1 MTVEEYFNQYR
12 EKTDDELKA
21 RVKEIEHEINS
32 NPEADIEELN
42 RELEAIKQA
51 LANIEER
58 SAKFTGQK
66 FNPITGTNQ
75 AKRKVFGD
83 DVADTPEYRA
93 AFYKSVLGHKLDEAE
108 TAAMKAGRA
117 YVEKR
122 DDAFT
127 TSTTGAAV
135 IPTATLDEI
144 ISKARTQGGLLA
156 ECRAFAVP
164 TKIAIPVGTPSNRA
178 AWHVE
183 GADVESEAVTPT
195 NVIFDGYELIKIFSL
210 SAKAKRMSVS
220 AFEAYLTEEL
230 NACVLEAI
238 DYALIN
244 GSGSGQP
251 TGLLNAIT
259 WGAGN
264 SVNASTKFE
273 YSDVVSAVALLKRG
287 YAAGAKW
294 VMNNAT
300 LYSQFYGMVDGNKR
314 PIFVADPKS
323 EGIGKVLGFEVIV
336 DDNMP
341 VNTAI
346 LGDFGHYLGWN
357 MPEGILI
364 ETSRESSFKKG
375 LIDIRALA
383 IADSKVI
390 VPEAFVKISL

>member
-1 MTVEEYFNQYR
+1 MTIEEYFNQYKDKS
-12 EKTDDELKA
+12 EDELKA
-21 RVKEIEHEINS
+21 RVKEIEGEIDS
-32 NPEADIEELN
+32 NPEADVEELN

-75 AKRKVFGD
+75 GKRKVFGD
-83 DVADTPEYRA
+83 DVMNTEEYRS
-93 AFYKSVLGHKLDEAE
+93 AFFKSVLGHKLDEAE
-108 TAAMKAGRA
+108 TAAMKAGRS

-122 DDAFT
+122 DNAFT

-135 IPTATLDEI
+135 IPTTTLDEV
-144 ISKARTQGGLLA
+144 ISKARTQGGLLP
-156 ECRAFAVP
+156 ECRAFQVP
-164 TKIAIPVGTPSNRA
+164 TKIAVPVGTPSNRA

-183 GADVESEAVTPT
+183 GAEVETEAVTPT

-210 SAKAKRMSVS
+210 SAKAKRMSIS
-220 AFEAYLTEEL
+220 AFETYLTEEL

-251 TGLLNAIT
+251 KGLLNAVT
-259 WGAGN
+259 WDTGN
-264 SVNASTKFE
+264 SVTATTKFE
-273 YSDVVSAVALLKRG
+273 YADVVSAVALLKRG

-300 LYSQFYGMVDGNKR
+300 LYTQFYGMVDSNKR
-314 PIFVADPKS
+314 PIFVADPKA
-323 EGIGKVLGFEVIV
+323 EGIGKILGFEVIV

-341 VNTAI
+341 VDTAI

-364 ETSRESSFKKG
+364 ETSRESSFKRG

>member
-12 EKTDDELKA
+12 EKTDDELKG

-287 YAAGAKW
+287 YAGGAKW

-341 VNTAI
+341 ANTAI

>member
-83 DVADTPEYRA
+83 DVADTPEYRS